1 MNCGEGK
8 KNIRK
13 RSPPSIHHL
22 LSLFLFILIYFKKCQ
37 GRLHQ
42 ESKTRWCP
50 QNFSVSLKRS
60 FFSLLIKQISSSFAF
75 ILSFI
80 QFSGFC
86 TSQTK
91 RFRLICSYFT
101 HVFEFICY
109 LNSHCV
115 CFTENLLRRRLE
127 LNDVLSRIST
137 LKIAS
142 TLWPKCGATYSS
154 LYNSYLPSKQNI
166 LWAKQFAISTHYVA
180 HNLTPFHSF
189 YSCAEFLLTNRSIS
203 LNDT

>member
-1 MNCGEGK
+1 MDHALYKLSPLVLFCFVFQDLLSFLKWIVEKGK
-8 KNIRK
+8 KHSKTIT
-13 RSPPSIHHL
+13 PIHHL

-60 FFSLLIKQISSSFAF
+60 KQISSSFAF
-75 ILSFI
+75 ILSFS
-80 QFSGFC
+80 QFSGWC

-127 LNDVLSRIST
+127 LNDVSSCLVFQLSRSFQHFDPNVVQRTHRCTI
-137 LKIAS
+137 LIYHQNKIFFE
-142 TLWPKCGATYSS
+142 
-154 LYNSYLPSKQNI
+154 QN
-166 LWAKQFAISTHYVA
+166 
-180 HNLTPFHSF
+180 NL
-189 YSCAEFLLTNRSIS
+189 LLVHIM
-203 LNDT
+203 